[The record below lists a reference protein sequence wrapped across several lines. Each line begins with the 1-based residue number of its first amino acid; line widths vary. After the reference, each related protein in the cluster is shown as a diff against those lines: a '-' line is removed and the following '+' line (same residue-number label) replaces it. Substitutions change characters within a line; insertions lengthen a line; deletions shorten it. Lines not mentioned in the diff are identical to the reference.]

1 MGPKKDGT
9 SRIGIFG
16 GSFDPIH
23 YGHLNSMETVAE
35 RLNLDKIKAIPTCK
49 SPLRPQTQG
58 ATVEQ
63 RLEMCRLGVREL
75 EHLVEID
82 EVEIK
87 RGGVSYTV
95 DTLKSLK
102 QAEPDA
108 QFFLIIGLDQLA
120 KFGEWKE
127 YEEILNRADLVVT
140 SRPGMEFPYSLE
152 KLPAAIR
159 SHVGDFDGR
168 QVLLKNGHTIHFV
181 QLQDVEASA
190 TEIRKKIRLGQ
201 SIQHLVPLSVDN
213 YIEKNHLY
221 ESVAK
226 NIGDFKKFTVFC
238 AQHLKEKGGISVRA
252 FDLTNLDAPT
262 EYSLIASGTSTRHAT
277 SIAESLVKEVKK
289 EYNIWPLSIEGVSE
303 GRWVVVDYGSLIVHS
318 FYDFVRNEYRL
329 EKLWENG
336 TEIPV

>member
-1 MGPKKDGT
+1 MAT
-9 SRIGIFG
+9 NRVGIFG

-35 RLNLDKIKAIPTCK
+35 RLNLDKIKVIPTCK

-58 ATVEQ
+58 ASVEQ
-63 RLEMCRLGVREL
+63 RLEMCRLGVSEL

-82 EVEIK
+82 EVEIR
-87 RGGVSYTV
+87 RGGVSYTI
-95 DTLKSLK
+95 DTLKSLQK
-102 QAEPDA
+102 EEPNS
-108 QFFLIIGLDQLA
+108 QFYLIIGLDQLG
-120 KFGEWKE
+120 KFGEWKD
-127 YEEILNRADLVVT
+127 YEQILKSVDLVVT

-152 KLPAAIR
+152 KLPAAVR
-159 SHVGDFDGR
+159 TLVADFDGR
-168 QVLLKNGHTIHFV
+168 QVLLKGGHTIYFI

-201 SIQHLVPLSVDN
+201 GIQHLVPMTVAE
-213 YIEKNHLY
+213 YIQKNHLY

-252 FDLTNLDAPT
+252 FDLTKLDAPT

-289 EYNIWPLSIEGVSE
+289 EYNIWPLSIEGTSE

-329 EKLWENG
+329 EQLWKGG
-336 TEIPV
+336 TELSL